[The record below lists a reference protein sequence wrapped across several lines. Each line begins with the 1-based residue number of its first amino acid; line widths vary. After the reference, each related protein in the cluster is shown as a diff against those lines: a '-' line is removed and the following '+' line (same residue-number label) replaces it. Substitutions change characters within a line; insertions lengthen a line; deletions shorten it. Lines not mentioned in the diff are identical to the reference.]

1 MAWRIIA
8 CLVMGYLFGN
18 LNGAILV
25 SRIFEH
31 EDVRKKGS
39 GNAGL
44 TNFLRNYGGWQTAL
58 VVVIDLGKMVAACL
72 LATLIY
78 PEDTDLAKM
87 MTGAAVQ
94 IGHIFPVFF
103 GFHGGKGI
111 LCSAALALLMDW
123 RIFVIAVP
131 VFLVIFFATRIVSL
145 GSILATM
152 TYGALFVIFFTEKPW
167 VWGIALFM
175 CALVIFMHRQN
186 IVRLIHG
193 EEKKIVF
200 HKSKKEE
207 QKS

>member
-1 MAWRIIA
+1 
-8 CLVMGYLFGN
+8 MGYLFGN

-25 SRIFEH
+25 SKMFKH

-44 TNFLRNYGGWQTAL
+44 TNFLRNYGGWQTIL

-123 RIFVIAVP
+123 RIFVIAFP
-131 VFLVIFFATRIVSL
+131 VFLLIFFTTRIVSL

-152 TYGALFVIFFTEKPW
+152 TYGALFVVIFTEKPW

-175 CALVIFMHRQN
+175 CALVIFMHREN

-207 QKS
+207 QKP

>member
-18 LNGAILV
+18 LNGANLV
-25 SRIFEH
+25 SKIVKH
-31 EDVRKKGS
+31 EDVREKGS

-44 TNFLRNYGGWQTAL
+44 TNFLRNYGGWPTIF
-58 VVVIDLGKMVAACL
+58 VVLIDLGKMFAACL

-94 IGHIFPVFF
+94 VGHIFPVFF

-111 LCSAALALLMDW
+111 LSSAALALVMDW
-123 RIFVIAVP
+123 RIFVIAFP
-131 VFLVIFFATRIVSL
+131 VFLLIFFTTRIVSL
-145 GSILATM
+145 GSILATI
-152 TYGALFVIFFTEKPW
+152 TYGILFVVFFTEKPW

-175 CALVIFMHRQN
+175 CALVIFMHRAN

-207 QKS
+207 

>member
-94 IGHIFPVFF
+94 IGHIFPR
-103 GFHGGKGI
+103 
-111 LCSAALALLMDW
+111 SMTTT
-123 RIFVIAVP
+123 RAVCQP
-131 VFLVIFFATRIVSL
+131 
-145 GSILATM
+145 
-152 TYGALFVIFFTEKPW
+152 P
-167 VWGIALFM
+167 
-175 CALVIFMHRQN
+175 
-186 IVRLIHG
+186 
-193 EEKKIVF
+193 
-200 HKSKKEE
+200 
-207 QKS
+207 

>member
-8 CLVMGYLFGN
+8 CLLMGYLFGN

-44 TNFLRNYGGWQTAL
+44 TNFLRNYGGWQTFL
-58 VVVIDLGKMVAACL
+58 VVLIDLGKMVAACL

-94 IGHIFPVFF
+94 VGHIFPAFF
-103 GFHGGKGI
+103 GIHGGKGI

-123 RIFVIAVP
+123 RIFVIAFP
-131 VFLVIFFATRIVSL
+131 VFLLIFFTTRIVSL
-145 GSILATM
+145 GSILATL
-152 TYGALFVIFFTEKPW
+152 TYGALFVVFFTEKPW
-167 VWGIALFM
+167 VWGIALCM
-175 CALVIFMHRQN
+175 CALVIFMHRAN

-207 QKS
+207 